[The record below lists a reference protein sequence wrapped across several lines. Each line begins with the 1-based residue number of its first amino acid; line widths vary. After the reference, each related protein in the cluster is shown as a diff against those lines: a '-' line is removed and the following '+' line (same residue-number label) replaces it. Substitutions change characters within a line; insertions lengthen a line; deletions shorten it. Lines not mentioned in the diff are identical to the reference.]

1 MKILYSHSPNF
12 DKRPAD
18 TPIDMLVLHYTG
30 MKTAQAALERMCDPQ
45 AEVSAHYMIDE
56 DGSITQL
63 VTEDKRAWHA
73 GVAYWRGQTNINARS
88 IGIEIVNPGHEW
100 GYRAFPTIQ
109 IDAVIQLSKD
119 ILARHPIPAYNIVG
133 HSDVAPR
140 RKQDPG
146 ELFPWQ
152 KLAQNGVGL
161 WLDSNSQQTNLLDL
175 GYEDESTDSIL
186 AFQRHFTPNHLSGV
200 LDDRT
205 KLALSRIC
213 LT

>member
-1 MKILYSHSPNF
+1 MKISSSPSPNF
-12 DKRPAD
+12 DERPMD
-18 TPIDMLVLHYTG
+18 TPIDILVLHYTG
-30 MKTAQAALERMCDPQ
+30 MKTAHAALERMCDPQ
-45 AEVSAHYMIDE
+45 AKVSAHYMIDE

-63 VTEDKRAWHA
+63 VAEDKRAWHA

-100 GYRAFPTIQ
+100 GYRAFPTLQ

-119 ILARHPIPAYNIVG
+119 ILARHPIPARNVVG

-161 WLDSNSQQTNLLDL
+161 WLDSNNHQTNLLDL

-205 KLALSRIC
+205 KQALSRIC

>member
-1 MKILYSHSPNF
+1 MKILSSPSPNF
-12 DKRPAD
+12 DERPAD

-30 MKTAQAALERMCDPQ
+30 MKTAQDALERMCDPQ
-45 AEVSAHYMIDE
+45 AKVSAHYMIDE
-56 DGSITQL
+56 DGRITQL

-100 GYRAFPTIQ
+100 GYRAFPTLQ

-119 ILARHPIPAYNIVG
+119 ILARHPIPSRNVVG

-152 KLAQNGVGL
+152 KLAQNGIGI
-161 WLDSNSQQTNLLDL
+161 WFSADKQQTSLLDL

-186 AFQRHFTPNHLSGV
+186 AFQRHFTPNHLSGI

-205 KLALSRIC
+205 KQALSRIC